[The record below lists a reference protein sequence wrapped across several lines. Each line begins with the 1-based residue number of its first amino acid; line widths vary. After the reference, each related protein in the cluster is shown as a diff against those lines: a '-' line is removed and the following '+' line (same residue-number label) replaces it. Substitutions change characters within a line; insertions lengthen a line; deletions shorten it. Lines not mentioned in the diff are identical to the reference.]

1 MKARP
6 TPAHT
11 AGAAAFF
18 PALLATI
25 LLCTAVRTASAQEQP
40 LTTFEGSIRY
50 AGTSEPAIC
59 YVIVSRTE
67 DGVAIGYT
75 TTDGEGH
82 YTLSIRSGA
91 DSVVIAVSGMSVKTV
106 RRTVPNV
113 SGRHDFEVEE
123 SLFELDEVTVT
134 APKMEMKGDDTV
146 SYNVASFRAQEDL
159 VIEDVLRK
167 LPGITVRDNGQILY
181 KAKPIAGLTI
191 DGMDLLKGRY
201 GIATRNISPDHIAS
215 VEILENHQAIKAL
228 KDLVPSD
235 KTYINLKLKASSR
248 GVFLLS
254 AAAGGGYGDGGL
266 WNAEAAPMYFGHS
279 SQHILTG
286 KTNNTGDDLAYEL
299 EDLTSG
305 TGRLNPVLSSATL
318 ASPPAIDKDR
328 YYRNTSYS
336 ASLNELFRTSGG
348 TDINLN
354 LSYLNDTELRD
365 NTSETRWMLPDSS
378 VNLIREGISNVIGT
392 DKVNAELSFKSN
404 GDRLYVDNRNI
415 FSAEFLDIASSVN
428 GIGQDFDRTTLRAS
442 STASLIRRSG
452 EKSAFEIN
460 ARAAYEHTPYS
471 LAIARDGGQWA
482 GAVQDVT
489 ADAFTASLFAGNVTS
504 FRLWDMRIEP
514 TLSASYRLGSLDSRL
529 STPLGQL
536 EDPSEAA
543 NRLMMHRLRVAPAV
557 YAYYSSLHVDLSI
570 FIPVAYYMTF
580 LDDRLGGT
588 RTSRHKVFAEPSDS
602 MKIKPAASTDI
613 NLGYSMSWSMPEIST
628 LYGGAVLSD
637 YRSLTRYA
645 ADLTEGM
652 RNHFSLGLSYKDIFN
667 MLFLNLSAGY
677 SLTKPDILY
686 GYDFDGIYST
696 TLTTRTGELSH
707 TVSAGI
713 ELSKGFYWK
722 DLTAKLELGASWTD
736 SPFLLQEQVARM
748 SMQGYSAGLDISLS
762 PFKFLGLTYNG
773 SVMYSLSRQASGEN
787 LTPLLTASNDL
798 TLSFRLPAGI
808 GLSLT
813 GEHYH
818 NSASSAASDFV
829 LLDAALSYKWKR
841 FRWELTCSNLLDTR
855 EYVYSVLSAASS
867 FSTDYLIRP
876 RSYLLKMFVTF

>member
-1 MKARP
+1 MKTRH
-6 TPAHT
+6 TFAHT
-11 AGAAAFF
+11 AGADTFL
-18 PALLATI
+18 PTLLAII
-25 LLCTAVRTASAQEQP
+25 LICTVAHTASAQEP
-40 LTTFEGSIRY
+40 PMTTFEGSIRY
-50 AGTSEPAIC
+50 AGTAGPAAC
-59 YVIVSRTE
+59 FVVVTRVH
-67 DGVAIGYT
+67 DRAAIGYT
-75 TTDGEGH
+75 STDGEGR
-82 YTLSIRSGA
+82 YTVNFRSEA
-91 DSVVIAVSGMSVKTV
+91 DSVVIRLSGMSIKDTHH
-106 RRTVPNV
+106 TVPNL
-113 SGRHDFEVEE
+113 SGRYDFDVEE
-123 SLFELDEVTVT
+123 FIFELDEVKIQ
-134 APKMEMKGDDTV
+134 AAKIELKGDDTV
-146 SYNVASFRAQEDL
+146 SYNVASFRSEEDL
-159 VIEDVLRK
+159 VMEDVIRK

-181 KAKPIAGLTI
+181 KSKPIAGLTI

-235 KTYINLKLKASSR
+235 KTYVNLKLKASSR

-299 EDLTSG
+299 EDLASG
-305 TGRLNPVLSSATL
+305 SARLNPVLTSATL

-336 ASLNELFRTSGG
+336 ASLNELFRTSRG

-354 LSYLNDTELRD
+354 LLYLNDTELRD

-378 VNLIREGISNVIGT
+378 VNLISENISNVIGT

-404 GDRLYVDNRNI
+404 GDRLYVNNRNI

-428 GIGQDFDRTTLRAS
+428 GISQGFGRTTLRAS
-442 STASLIRRSG
+442 TTTSLIRRSG

-489 ADAFTASLFAGNVTS
+489 ADAFTASLFAGNITS
-504 FRLWDMRIEP
+504 LRLWNMKIEP
-514 TLSASYRLGSLDSRL
+514 TISANYRLGSLDSRL

-557 YAYYSSLHVDLSI
+557 YAYYTSLYLDLNI

-580 LDDRLGGT
+580 LDDRLGSIQ
-588 RTSRHKVFAEPSDS
+588 TSRHKVFAEPSVS

-613 NLGYSMSWSMPEIST
+613 SLGYSMSWSMPEIST
-628 LYGGAVLSD
+628 LYGGAVLRD

-667 MLFLNLSAGY
+667 MLFLNFSAGY
-677 SLTKPDILY
+677 SLSRPDILY

-696 TLTTRTGELSH
+696 TLTTHTSELSH

-713 ELSKGFYWK
+713 EFSKGFYWK
-722 DLTAKLELGASWTD
+722 DLTAKLEFGASWTD

-748 SMQGYSAGLDISLS
+748 NMQGYSAGLNISLS

-773 SVMYSLSRQASGEN
+773 SVMYSLSRQATGEN

-798 TLSFRLPAGI
+798 TLSFHLPAGI

-829 LLDAALSYKWKR
+829 LLDAAVSYKWKR

-867 FSTDYLIRP
+867 FSTNYLIRP
-876 RSYLLKMFVTF
+876 RSYFLKMYVTL